1 VPDLAAALRE
11 TGLTVRYVASI
22 RDDQN
27 ETSVATTKEM

>member
-1 VPDLAAALRE
+1 VPDWALALRK

>member
-11 TGLTVRYVASI
+11 TGLTARYAASI

-27 ETSVATTKEM
+27 ETSVATAKDM